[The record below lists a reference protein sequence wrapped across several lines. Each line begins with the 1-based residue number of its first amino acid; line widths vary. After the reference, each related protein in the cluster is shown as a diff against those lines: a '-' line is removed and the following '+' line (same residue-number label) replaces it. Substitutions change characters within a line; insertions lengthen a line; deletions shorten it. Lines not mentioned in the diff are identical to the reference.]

1 MFYAVMYN
9 LNRPGQDY
17 RSITDVIKRYDHVY
31 MGGSN
36 WLIKSN
42 RLSSQIYAH
51 LVQRLDP
58 NDELFVCP
66 FHQCYHTNNLPPEVR
81 SFLRR

>member
-36 WLIKSN
+36 WLIKDN

-51 LVQRLDP
+51 LVQHLDP

-66 FHQCYHTNNLPPEVR
+66 FHQCNYTNTLSPEVR

>member
-1 MFYAVMYN
+1 MLHLVIYN
-9 LNRPGQDY
+9 LNRPVQDY
-17 RSITDVIKRYDHVY
+17 HRIIDAIKLYDHVY

-66 FHQCYHTNNLPPEVR
+66 FHQCNHTKNLPPEVLA
-81 SFLRR
+81 FLRN